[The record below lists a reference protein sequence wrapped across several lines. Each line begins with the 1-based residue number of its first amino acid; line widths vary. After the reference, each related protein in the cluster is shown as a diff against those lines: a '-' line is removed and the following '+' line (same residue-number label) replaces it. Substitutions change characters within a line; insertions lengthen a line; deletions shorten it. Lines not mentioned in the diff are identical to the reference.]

1 MNNAFF
7 LTKWFYLAMRWIYE
21 TLLSLTGWQASFVI
35 VLTIA
40 VFTLLIR
47 LLTVFSDI
55 SSRKS
60 TAKMTAIQPD
70 LQRLQ
75 KKYGNDPQK
84 LNLEQQKLMKE
95 KGVSAFG
102 GCLPLLITMP
112 LFFIFISAF
121 RAWSNEQMLNLL
133 LTMSEDQQAGI
144 DLFNSYKFGW
154 ILNIWRP
161 DNLSSSAV
169 LTGEQFWTTFA
180 QTKGTYVTD
189 FVFYTENQAAFDALL
204 LDMGFFVQDATGAL
218 SIAEDSTAFLAAYES
233 IMGPCIDQY
242 VGYVNGIGVLPILA
256 GITSFLSSWL
266 MMRNQQPQ
274 NQGDESNPTANTGKS
289 MMYIMPIMSV
299 FFCWQYD
306 ATFGLYW
313 VFSNI
318 FATASSMIITKNMP
332 VILAKSEEK
341 QAKKLARM
349 KEQNK

>member
-7 LTKWFYLAMRWIYE
+7 LTKWFFLAMRWIYE

-40 VFTLLIR
+40 IFTLLIR
-47 LLTVFSDI
+47 LITVPSDI

-60 TAKMTAIQPD
+60 TAKMSAIQPD

-75 KKYGNDPQK
+75 KKYGNDPQR
-84 LNLEQQKLMKE
+84 LNMEQQKLMKE

-133 LTMSEDQQAGI
+133 LTMSQDQQAGI
-144 DLFNSYKFGW
+144 EMFDSYKFAW

-180 QTKGTYVTD
+180 QTKGTYINE
-189 FVFYTENQAAFDALL
+189 FIFYTENQAAFDELL
-204 LDMGFFVQDATGAL
+204 LNMGFYVKDAAGAL
-218 SIAEDSTAFLAAYES
+218 TIAADNTAFLAAYES

-242 VGYVNGIGVLPILA
+242 VGYVNGIGILPLLA
-256 GITSFLSSWL
+256 GATSFFSSWL
-266 MMRNQQPQ
+266 MMRNQPKM
-274 NQGDESNPTANTGKS
+274 DESNPNANTGKS
-289 MMYIMPIMSV
+289 MMYIMPIMSI

-318 FATASSMIITKNMP
+318 FATVSSMIVNKNMP
-332 VILAKSEEK
+332 AILAKSEQK
-341 QAKKLARM
+341 QAEKLARM
-349 KEQNK
+349 KEQK

>member
-21 TLLSLTGWQASFVI
+21 NLLSLTGWQASFVI

-40 VFTLLIR
+40 IFTLLIR

-121 RAWSNEQMLNLL
+121 RAWSNEQMLKLL
-133 LTMSEDQQAGI
+133 LIMSDNQQAGI
-144 DLFNSYKFGW
+144 ELFNSYKFGW

-161 DNLSSSAV
+161 DNLTSTAV

-180 QTKGTYVTD
+180 QTKGSYIHE
-189 FVFYTENQAAFDALL
+189 FVYYTENQAVFEELL
-204 LDMGFFVQDATGAL
+204 LKMGFYVKDAAGAL
-218 SIAEDSTAFLAAYES
+218 TIAADKTAFLAAYEE

-242 VGYVNGIGVLPILA
+242 AGYVNGIGILPILA

-266 MMRNQQPQ
+266 MMRNQPKA
-274 NQGDESNPTANTGKS
+274 DESNPNANTGKS

-318 FATASSMIITKNMP
+318 FATASSMIINKKMP
-332 VILAKSEEK
+332 EILAKSEEK
-341 QAKKLARM
+341 QAQKLARM
-349 KEQNK
+349 KEQRK